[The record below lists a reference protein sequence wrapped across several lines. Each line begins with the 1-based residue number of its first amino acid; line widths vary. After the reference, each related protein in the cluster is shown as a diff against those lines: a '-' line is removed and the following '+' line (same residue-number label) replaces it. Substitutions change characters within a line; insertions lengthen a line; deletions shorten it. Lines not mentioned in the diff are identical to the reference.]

1 MIAQPKGNEQKTAKK
16 KYLPNFLNNTPLYPD
31 KNSIFAQNG
40 KTMNVAE
47 IIKNSSRTAFS
58 FEVLP
63 PLKGNSIDKVFDTI
77 DALREFDPKYINITS
92 HRSEFIYKAADNGL
106 YQRVSEKSR
115 PGSVA
120 VAAAI
125 QYKYRI
131 PAVPHLICSGF
142 TKSETEYALID
153 LNFLG
158 ITDLLI
164 LRGDKAKHEARF
176 SPSPE
181 GHAHAIDLQQQV
193 NRFNEGYFLDGS
205 HMTLSSPFSY
215 GVAGYPEKHD
225 EAPNLET
232 DLRHLK
238 AKVDAGASYIVT
250 QMFFDNAKYFAFV
263 ERCRAEGITVP
274 IVPGLKPITSAN
286 QLTVLPKVFHVD
298 LPEPLARELAACRDD
313 AAARE
318 VGVEWCT
325 TQARELKDRGVPSIH
340 FYSLMATESV
350 RRVARAMY

>member
-1 MIAQPKGNEQKTAKK
+1 
-16 KYLPNFLNNTPLYPD
+16 
-31 KNSIFAQNG
+31 
-40 KTMNVAE
+40 MNVAE
-47 IIKNSSRTAFS
+47 IIKNSTRTAFS

-92 HRSEFIYKAADNGL
+92 HRSELVYKAADNGL

-176 SPSPE
+176 TPSPE

-205 HMTLSSPFSY
+205 HMTLTSPFSY

-225 EAPNLET
+225 EAPNPET
-232 DLRHLK
+232 DLRYLK
-238 AKVDAGASYIVT
+238 AKVDAGASYVVT
-250 QMFFDNAKYFAFV
+250 QMFFDNQKYFDFV
-263 ERCRAEGITVP
+263 KRCRAEGITVP
-274 IVPGLKPITSAN
+274 IVPGLKPITSTH

-298 LPEPLARELAACRDD
+298 LPEPLARALAACRDD
-313 AAARE
+313 NAARE
-318 VGVEWCT
+318 VGIEWCT
-325 TQARELKDRGVPSIH
+325 AQAQELKQKGVPSIH

-350 RRVARAMY
+350 RRVAAAVY